1 MPRVHQVEATA
12 REPDGP
18 GLGPLLPDPG
28 VYLLMRKE
36 FRARIGH
43 PDREYHFDAEFHTSY
58 LFLPG
63 NEITISLMPR
73 AAMRSNYIT
82 SGRAA
87 RILGITKRT
96 LHNWVKAGRIP
107 GPEVNPD
114 NGYLQWTLADV
125 DTARHVLTEDSGD
138 STRNR

>member
-1 MPRVHQVEATA
+1 MPRSV
-12 REPDGP
+12 
-18 GLGPLLPDPG
+18 
-28 VYLLMRKE
+28 
-36 FRARIGH
+36 
-43 PDREYHFDAEFHTSY
+43 
-58 LFLPG
+58 
-63 NEITISLMPR
+63 N
-73 AAMRSNYIT
+73 RSNYIT
-82 SGRAA
+82 SGRVA

-125 DTARHVLTEDSGD
+125 DTVRHVLTEDAGD